1 MDELKQAL
9 RMVRED
15 VASNPPSVEISPGL
29 SLITVDDL
37 SEYPLPPPPTVIHP
51 PAENTGEVITNDI
64 VNFVYD
70 MYNNDQSFEHDT
82 IPSPVPVYTQL
93 AEKTGTLSRSELKQ
107 SLALYRQELL
117 KVQEAAEF
125 AKREKPVANINAH
138 NAATSKT
145 AKKLTAK
152 QIKSKQVTNM
162 KKVGLLA
169 GLFKQAS

>member
-15 VASNPPSVEISPGL
+15 VESNPPSVEISPGL

-51 PAENTGEVITNDI
+51 SAEDA
-64 VNFVYD
+64 
-70 MYNNDQSFEHDT
+70 
-82 IPSPVPVYTQL
+82 PKP
-93 AEKTGTLSRSELKQ
+93 LSREELKK
-107 SLALYRQELL
+107 SIYLYRQELL
-117 KVQEAAEF
+117 KAQEAAEF
-125 AKREKPVANINAH
+125 VKREKPVANINAH

-162 KKVGLLA
+162 RKVGLLA